1 MISICCASADE
12 HVDACEVKA
21 CECRAG
27 QTLAVCRDDDC
38 VLAQRRIGGKANDIV
53 EVLLRFA
60 PGHDFRVRIMSVSAQ
75 QYPGFRPVDADASD
89 QSPYMPAQLL
99 T

>member
-27 QTLAVCRDDDC
+27 QTLAVFVEPSVASEPCESSLDNPSSRQQDEALSVARAFDDFEFW
-38 VLAQRRIGGKANDIV
+38 R
-53 EVLLRFA
+53 
-60 PGHDFRVRIMSVSAQ
+60 S
-75 QYPGFRPVDADASD
+75 
-89 QSPYMPAQLL
+89 L
-99 T
+99 TGQGVT